1 LPSRGALLWFASGL
15 RVRSGEIMRIVAVMV
30 LAAATAMSAAAT
42 AAPVDVLF
50 QQFGLFGTW
59 APDCLQPA
67 APANPHVSITTPSAG
82 LVLED
87 HDLGPDFAINS
98 YSMLSAER
106 LSAERLSVQVIFQ
119 PGGADE
125 ERDRLEFRVRK
136 STRRTM
142 FNQADGGK
150 VLVKDGIALANG
162 SKTPVLKKCD

>member
-1 LPSRGALLWFASGL
+1 
-15 RVRSGEIMRIVAVMV
+15 MRIAAVIALAVTAAMPVA
-30 LAAATAMSAAAT
+30 AAATS
-42 AAPVDVLF
+42 VDDLF
-50 QQFGLFGTW
+50 QQFGLFGNW
-59 APDCLQPA
+59 AGDCKQPA
-67 APANPHVSITTPSAG
+67 TPSNPHVSITTPSAG

-87 HDLGPDFAINS
+87 HDLGPNFAINR

-136 STRRTM
+136 STRRTL

-162 SKTPVLKKCD
+162 SKTPVLKKCE